1 MNYATIGDNCIIELG
16 FVQSNF
22 TPTLKLKMMKNRI
35 IRYGVFFTALVSF
48 VSCKDKGVETAAD
61 ERIAALESYV
71 DSLENVK
78 TEDAEANWEQIS
90 ADYDRRTAES
100 NEAIAALGEDIKPR
114 NQARLDSVNA
124 RYFVIRT
131 TVETA
136 KVPVKVNPNQRL
148 RDTFFGAGKLG
159 EDMNFSWVNKDNILD
174 TYHTFLDAYEAN
186 KENFTRE
193 DYDEVKLIYEALDSR
208 KNTVEKEGLTSEDNT
223 KIASIKFKFAPMF
236 KMNRI
241 GAKARENEEA
251 KE

>member
-1 MNYATIGDNCIIELG
+1 
-16 FVQSNF
+16 
-22 TPTLKLKMMKNRI
+22 MKNRI

-48 VSCKDKGVETAAD
+48 VSCKNNDAEKAAD

-78 TEDAEANWEQIS
+78 TEDAEANWEQIA

-100 NEAIAALGEDIKPR
+100 NEAIATLGDDIRPR
-114 NQARLDSVNA
+114 NQARLDSINA

-131 TVETA
+131 SVETA
-136 KVPVKVNPNQRL
+136 KVPVKVNPNQAL

-174 TYHTFLDAYEAN
+174 TYQTFFDAYKNN

-208 KNTVEKEGLTSEDNT
+208 KNTVEKEGLSSEDNT

>member
-1 MNYATIGDNCIIELG
+1 MGLKEIRT
-16 FVQSNF
+16 NF

-48 VSCKDKGVETAAD
+48 VSCKNNDAEKAAD

-78 TEDAEANWEQIS
+78 TEDAEANWEQIA

-100 NEAIAALGEDIKPR
+100 NEAIATLGDDIKPR
-114 NQARLDSVNA
+114 NQARLDSINA

-131 TVETA
+131 TVEEA
-136 KVPVKVNPNQRL
+136 KVPVKVNPNQAL

-174 TYHTFLDAYEAN
+174 TYQTFFDAYKNN
-186 KENFTRE
+186 KEDFTRE

-208 KNTVEKEGLTSEDNT
+208 KNTVEKEGLSSEDNT

>member
-1 MNYATIGDNCIIELG
+1 
-16 FVQSNF
+16 
-22 TPTLKLKMMKNRI
+22 MKNRI

-48 VSCKDKGVETAAD
+48 VSCKDKEAETAAD

-100 NEAIAALGEDIKPR
+100 NEAIATLGDDIKPR
-114 NQARLDSVNA
+114 NQARLDSINA

-131 TVETA
+131 SVETA
-136 KVPVKVNPNQRL
+136 KVPAKVNPNQAL

-159 EDMNFSWVNKDNILD
+159 EDMNFSWVNKDNILE
-174 TYHTFLDAYEAN
+174 TYQTFFDAYKAN

-208 KNTVEKEGLTSEDNT
+208 KNTVEKEGLSSEDNT

>member
-1 MNYATIGDNCIIELG
+1 
-16 FVQSNF
+16 
-22 TPTLKLKMMKNRI
+22 MMKNRI

-48 VSCKDKGVETAAD
+48 VSCKNNDSEKAAD

-100 NEAIAALGEDIKPR
+100 NEAIAILGDDIKPR

-131 TVETA
+131 SVETA
-136 KVPVKVNPNQRL
+136 KVPVKVNPNQAL

-174 TYHTFLDAYEAN
+174 TYQTFFDAYKNN

-208 KNTVEKEGLTSEDNT
+208 KNTVEKEGLSSEDNT